1 MTDINDVIKHAVMAS
16 HDDELS
22 SIIVLMVTKGVQEP
36 EMHMALS
43 TADLHYMNT
52 SVDLLKLEIL
62 RLIAAGTEIKKD
74 RE

>member
-22 SIIVLMVTKGVQEP
+22 SIVVLMVTKGNKEP
-36 EMHMALS
+36 EVHMALS
-43 TADLHYMNT
+43 TNDLHHMNT
-52 SVDLLKLEIL
+52 SIDLLKLEVLKI
-62 RLIAAGTEIKKD
+62 IAAGSEIKKD

>member
-22 SIIVLMVTKGVQEP
+22 SIIVLMVTKGIQEP
-36 EMHMALS
+36 EVHMALS
-43 TADLHYMNT
+43 TTDLHYMNT
-52 SVDLLKLEIL
+52 ACDMLKIEIV
-62 RLIAAGTEIKKD
+62 RLISAASEIKKD